1 MRWPGR
7 GLLTTNR
14 LGTHHNQSAGKMG
27 VVILILMS
35 AMLIRIIVM
44 LGTECLMAVMIMA
57 LILILSITFLL
68 FLINRQGD
76 SDLFRLRSLTW
87 IFSLSFLSLILNLDL
102 GQIWPTLR
110 DHQPTYLCHSP
121 STPIMIIIM
130 MLVTEYG

>member
-87 IFSLSFLSLILNLDL
+87 TFSLSFLSLILNSDL

-110 DHQPTYLCHSP
+110 DHQPTYFCQSP
-121 STPIMIIIM
+121 STPIMI
-130 MLVTEYG
+130 LVTEYG

>member
-44 LGTECLMAVMIMA
+44 LGTECRMAVMIMA
-57 LILILSITFLL
+57 LILILSITLLL

-87 IFSLSFLSLILNLDL
+87 IFSLSFLSQIFNLDL
-102 GQIWPTLR
+102 FSLFFVSDLELGSWPNLA
-110 DHQPTYLCHSP
+110 D
-121 STPIMIIIM
+121 TP
-130 MLVTEYG
+130 

>member
-87 IFSLSFLSLILNLDL
+87 IFSLSFFVSDLELGSFLSLFCL
-102 GQIWPTLR
+102 
-110 DHQPTYLCHSP
+110 
-121 STPIMIIIM
+121 
-130 MLVTEYG
+130 